1 MIKLKSINK
10 SFGEKVILKNFSISI
25 EQGDFV
31 IIKGASGTGKSSLLN
46 IIGLLDSPDSGEVIY
61 NGALVKKEKEK
72 LKYKREDISYIYQNY
87 GLLENETIFKNL
99 TLPLNI
105 SRKDTTKLKEVMA
118 KVGLSDLSL
127 KTKIYTCSGGEQQR
141 IAIARAIL
149 KEPRLIIADEPT
161 GNLDENNSDNVI
173 DIFKTLNSQ
182 GITIVMATHDSNYFN
197 IGKKIINLDLYSNI

>member
-31 IIKGASGTGKSSLLN
+31 IIKGASGTWKSSLLN

-99 TLPLNI
+99 T
-105 SRKDTTKLKEVMA
+105 
-118 KVGLSDLSL
+118 
-127 KTKIYTCSGGEQQR
+127 
-141 IAIARAIL
+141 
-149 KEPRLIIADEPT
+149 
-161 GNLDENNSDNVI
+161 
-173 DIFKTLNSQ
+173 
-182 GITIVMATHDSNYFN
+182 
-197 IGKKIINLDLYSNI
+197 

>member
-72 LKYKREDISYIYQNY
+72 LKYKREDISYIYQNH

-105 SRKDTTKLKEVMA
+105 SRKDTTKLKKVMA

-173 DIFKTLNSQ
+173 DI
-182 GITIVMATHDSNYFN
+182 
-197 IGKKIINLDLYSNI
+197 

>member
-1 MIKLKSINK
+1 
-10 SFGEKVILKNFSISI
+10 NFSISI

-141 IAIARAIL
+141 IAIAREIL